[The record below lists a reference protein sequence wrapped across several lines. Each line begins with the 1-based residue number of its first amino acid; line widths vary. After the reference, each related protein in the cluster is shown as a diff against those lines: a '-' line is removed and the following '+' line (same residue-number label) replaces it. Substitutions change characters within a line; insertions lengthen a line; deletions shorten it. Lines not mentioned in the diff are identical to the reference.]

1 MKLHVRDAGPR
12 HGIPN
17 DLAESGYRMDFPAIN
32 PPIEPHRGHW
42 HIQDMIV
49 VGNKG
54 PQLLSDRFSTREM
67 FVIE

>member
-1 MKLHVRDAGPR
+1 MV
-12 HGIPN
+12 
-17 DLAESGYRMDFPAIN
+17 LA
-32 PPIEPHRGHW
+32 IEPHRGHW

-54 PQLLSDRFSTREM
+54 PQLLSDQFSTREM